1 MGLKSKTNRRGTETQ
16 RYTGMLSTMIHKY
29 GNVCQPQE
37 RNEKNLLFVIGELL
51 FVIESSQF
59 QGVK

>member
-1 MGLKSKTNRRGTETQ
+1 MN
-16 RYTGMLSTMIHKY
+16 HKY
-29 GNVCQPQE
+29 GNV
-37 RNEKNLLFVIGELL
+37 LLFVIGELL